1 MQGTNGSDKYFLH
14 FKTMGHSQIDY
25 SEELDIIK
33 KYLESFDLNYD
44 IEVDIKV
51 VKKSGVK

>member
-1 MQGTNGSDKYFLH
+1 
-14 FKTMGHSQIDY
+14 MGHSQIDY